1 MSKEAQRVYLTQKM
15 TDAEGQ
21 FDFPIALPNINF
33 DIPINTP
40 YGEFHIMAG
49 PRPVVIAGEG
59 RGKARVRYVGAV
71 QLTIWIPK
79 HAGTKKGADAE
90 DIFRKLFQ
98 FKQGRDSAGSTYKFG
113 AAQDFNP
120 QTKQGWEC
128 FVIRVPFQ
136 RDAVEQVQ
144 LTI

>member
-1 MSKEAQRVYLTQKM
+1 MSKEAQRVFLTNRMK
-15 TDAEGQ
+15 TAFEQ

-33 DIPINTP
+33 DIPTNAP
-40 YGEFHIMAG
+40 YGEFHVMAG
-49 PRPVVIAGEG
+49 PKPIVISGEG

-79 HAGTKKGADAE
+79 HGGTKIGTDAE

-98 FKQGRDSAGSTYKFG
+98 FKQGRDASGSIYKFG

-128 FVIRVPFQ
+128 CVVRVPFQ
-136 RDAVEQVQ
+136 RDTVEEVQV
-144 LTI
+144 TI